1 MPPKRTTR
9 KTATTASAAA
19 SPSPAPRRT
28 PRRRQES
35 VNAEAVRTP
44 MPTKYSTSY
53 GAPMSQLPNR
63 MSNVAAGSLASAT
76 ADLFAIVALD
86 NQKAAEERRKAK
98 AAREAA
104 AFEAAKRA
112 GKNPQ
117 PPPQLPPEDSG
128 SEGERSR
135 KRKRDEAD
143 AQAEREA
150 AEREQKRREELAEAL
165 RRDEEDRLLAEKA
178 ARDKE
183 NAAKTARGRTEREQK
198 RKEEL
203 AEALRR
209 DEEERL
215 LAEKAARDKAAA
227 DKAAREKAAAD
238 KAAREK
244 AAREKAA
251 REKAAAERAAR
262 QKAAEEKAAQE
273 LAAAERLA
281 RQRAAAEKAAE
292 EQAAAEEAAQQQA
305 AIEKMAR
312 EQAAAEKVARQKAA
326 AERAAREKAEQRR
339 AEEERLARAQEAEE
353 ARLREEE
360 RAEMERA
367 ARAEAAAERRRRAEA
382 EKAAR
387 EEEAG
392 AQAEIDARQQR
403 PRSEEVHSD
412 NTQEGSTYVH
422 YPLLLQHGR
431 ANSLPPITPP
441 PPLKE
446 RPILSAPLSSRS
458 FVEEGGV
465 YAAADV
471 RTPSEPLVRRQPHRA
486 PPDVNVSWG
495 SEPTAAD
502 DQPPSRFVPIL
513 PKPGPVRP
521 RPTSQYTSTRPPRVS
536 KHHTHETPPRRTSEN
551 PLFPEVKS
559 RFKWPSLSIPWSI
572 LFWALGVLLAILA
585 IIAIRQ
591 VSTASSVDI
600 FDGAGR
606 SWWFGSKPSGV
617 LTDDQY
623 RNLKTF
629 MEDKTTA
636 TSAAVKNI
644 ESILPKVV
652 HVQKDG
658 KGGKVLVDDQFW
670 YAMKDRIQ
678 RDKDIYTLDAN
689 SDISNLQWKAIGDR
703 FKKLGLVESIMDEK
717 LPSSWNLWWKN
728 NERKVTETMKK
739 KLGGVGGQT
748 GGKDQAGLQDDVIT
762 REEFLD
768 LLEETMAEQKKD
780 IDAQLES
787 RLQTLLDKASKAT
800 SEAGGMTK
808 PEIAKLVNQIV
819 KKAVANARLESAA
832 HSKIADSF
840 DNELRSQVN
849 HFGPG
854 NSAVVERYH
863 SSPTWITE
871 PPFGSPE
878 WHQQRNGP
886 KFIPAP
892 EMALTSWSDAGECW
906 CAGTKKSNK
915 TSKPAEIAVKLASF
929 VIPQHLVL
937 EHIRPSAT
945 NDPGAMPKHVEIWAN
960 YPDTATRERVS
971 SLMAV
976 TFPDAARENPLLIGL
991 RYVKIGQF
999 TYKHPGDER
1008 GVYVHRLSQE
1018 LTNIDAATD
1027 LVMVRALTNHGAE
1040 DHTCF
1045 YRTRLYGDVVEDAAP
1060 ATPDARG
1067 RFGFNWASF

>member
-1 MPPKRTTR
+1 IVTMPPKRASR
-9 KTATTASAAA
+9 KTAATASAAA

-28 PRRRQES
+28 PRRRAPS
-35 VNAEAVRTP
+35 VDVEAVRTP

-63 MSNVAAGSLASAT
+63 MSNVAGGSLATAA
-76 ADLFAIVALD
+76 ADLFSTVTLD
-86 NQKAAEERRKAK
+86 NQKAAEERRAAQ

-117 PPPQLPPEDSG
+117 PPPQPPPDDS
-128 SEGERSR
+128 
-135 KRKRDEAD
+135 AD
-143 AQAEREA
+143 
-150 AEREQKRREELAEAL
+150 
-165 RRDEEDRLLAEKA
+165 
-178 ARDKE
+178 
-183 NAAKTARGRTEREQK
+183 
-198 RKEEL
+198 
-203 AEALRR
+203 
-209 DEEERL
+209 
-215 LAEKAARDKAAA
+215 
-227 DKAAREKAAAD
+227 
-238 KAAREK
+238 K

-281 RQRAAAEKAAE
+281 RQRAAAERAAE
-292 EQAAAEEAAQQQA
+292 EQAAAEAAALQQA

-312 EQAAAEKVARQKAA
+312 EQAAAERLARQKAA
-326 AERAAREKAEQRR
+326 AERAARGEAEQRR
-339 AEEERLARAQEAEE
+339 AEEERRARAQEAEE
-353 ARLREEE
+353 ARRREEE

-367 ARAEAAAERRRRAEA
+367 AREEAAAERRRRAEE

-387 EEEAG
+387 EEETR
-392 AQAEIDARQQR
+392 AQAEVDARQQR

-412 NTQEGSTYVH
+412 NTQEGSQFVH
-422 YPLLLQHGR
+422 YPLILQHGR
-431 ANSLPPITPP
+431 AASMPTTPP

-446 RPILSAPLSSRS
+446 RHILPAPASSRS

-471 RTPSEPLVRRQPHRA
+471 RTPSGAAREPLEPLSKRPPHRA

-521 RPTSQYTSTRPPRVS
+521 RQTSQYTSSRPPRVP
-536 KHHTHETPPRRTSEN
+536 KHHTHEAPQRKTAKD
-551 PLFPEVKS
+551 LFWFKVKS
-559 RFKWPSLSIPWSI
+559 WSKWYSRSSPWSI
-572 LFWALGVLLAILA
+572 LWILGAVLLATLA
-585 IIAIRQ
+585 IRLA
-591 VSTASSVDI
+591 STASSTDL
-600 FDGAGR
+600 FDGARR
-606 SWWFGSKPSGV
+606 SGWLGSHPSRV

-623 RNLKTF
+623 RDLKTF

-636 TSAAVKNI
+636 TSAAVKSI

-652 HVQKDG
+652 HVKKDG

-678 RDKDIYTLDAN
+678 QDKDIYTLDAK

-703 FKKLGLVESIMDEK
+703 FKKSGLVESIMDEK
-717 LPSSWNLWWKN
+717 LPNSWNLWWKN
-728 NERKVTETMKK
+728 NEKQVTETMKS
-739 KLGGVGGQT
+739 KLGGVGKQT

-762 REEFLD
+762 RDEFLG

-787 RLQTLLDKASKAT
+787 RLQTLLDKASTAT

-840 DNELRSQVN
+840 DNELRRQVN

-878 WHQQRNGP
+878 WHKKRSGP

-929 VIPQHLVL
+929 VIPQHLVF

-945 NDPGAMPKHVEIWAN
+945 NDPSAMPKDVEIWAN
-960 YPDTATRERVS
+960 YPDTARRERVS

-991 RYVKIGQF
+991 RYVKLAQF

-1018 LTNIDAATD
+1018 LTNIEAATD
-1027 LVMVRALTNHGAE
+1027 LVMVRALTNYGAE

-1045 YRTRLYGDVVEDAAP
+1045 YRIRLYGEVVEDAAP
-1060 ATPDARG
+1060 RTADARG
-1067 RFGFNWASF
+1067 RFGFNWASE